1 MKGGGTT
8 ARCRVAQ
15 SPCKVQYSTVNEKWY
30 SKVKYSTVNE
40 KMVHQSEVQSIEPDT
55 ENKMIQLYTDLASK
69 YSAVLHSKVKYS
81 TVQYS
86 TTF

>member
-15 SPCKVQYSTVNEKWY
+15 SPCKVQYSTVND
-30 SKVKYSTVNE
+30 